1 MEIVNISEDVA
12 MRAGELK
19 KKLRISLLDCYI
31 ISVAEAINARPL
43 FKKQESGMTPIL
55 NSLEKLG
62 VLFLDK
68 IRIDEL

>member
-19 KKLRISLLDCYI
+19 KKLRIALLDCYI

-68 IRIDEL
+68 MSIDEL